1 MENSKIEVVAQ
12 VTFYNANINDS
23 ETCYTTVD
31 NCIIQL
37 KDLTAFNKGELMMLP
52 IEVDGYV
59 YYIQG
64 RDINQIELYKSD
76 GSFA

>member
-12 VTFYNANINDS
+12 VTFYNANLNDS
-23 ETCYTTVD
+23 EPCYTTVD
-31 NCIIQL
+31 NCIIKL

>member
-1 MENSKIEVVAQ
+1 
-12 VTFYNANINDS
+12 
-23 ETCYTTVD
+23 
-31 NCIIQL
+31 
-37 KDLTAFNKGELMMLP
+37 MMLP

-59 YYIQG
+59 YYIQV

>member
-12 VTFYNANINDS
+12 VTFYNANIIDS
-23 ETCYTTVD
+23 EPCYTTVD

-37 KDLTAFNKGELMMLP
+37 KNLTAFNKGELMMLP